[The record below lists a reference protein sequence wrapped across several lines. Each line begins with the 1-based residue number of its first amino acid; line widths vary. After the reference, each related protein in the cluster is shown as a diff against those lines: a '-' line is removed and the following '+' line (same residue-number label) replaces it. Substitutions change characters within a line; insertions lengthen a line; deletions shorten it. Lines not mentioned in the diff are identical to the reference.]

1 MDEIKLNGTDHLDF
15 ILGFIAHVNASL
27 HNGTLNATQEADLVD
42 SEVQDFSS
50 SLKSLGL
57 TSIIVISLACVLAFA
72 GGCYCALKRTKRKAT
87 KVRRLESVGE
97 GRDAED

>member
-50 SLKSLGL
+50 SLKAS
-57 TSIIVISLACVLAFA
+57 
-72 GGCYCALKRTKRKAT
+72 KRA
-87 KVRRLESVGE
+87 V
-97 GRDAED
+97 